1 MSTRVSTQETEAL
14 AGVARGKNDA
24 NGMNRRAG
32 RGISRLGRA
41 AMLCLGLLAML
52 TMVLVV
58 IVLTPV
64 VLLATVIPAAKQN
77 RRQEGGRYETRTWQR
92 DSRRQEKLIEQ
103 QR

>member
-1 MSTRVSTQETEAL
+1 MSTRVPTQETEAL
-14 AGVARGKNDA
+14 TGAARGKNDA
-24 NGMNRRAG
+24 IGMNRRAG
-32 RGISRLGRA
+32 RGISRLRRA

-58 IVLTPV
+58 VVLTPV

-77 RRQEGGRYETRTWQR
+77 RRQGGGRYETRTWQR
-92 DSRRQEKLIEQ
+92 DSRRQGKLIEQ